1 MREKIAQP
9 LQLSDDFENNLY
21 RNVVHVLVECEK
33 MIPGGQAERVIS
45 VVKALLREEIEKVAN
60 PYPQLEPDLCRQNPT
75 FMANADGFERCRQA
89 ILAQL
94 K

>member
-1 MREKIAQP
+1 MREKIARLIVNHGDARIATVVNAKLPDSYIAPCEVTAQI
-9 LQLSDDFENNLY
+9 LSL
-21 RNVVHVLVECEK
+21 
-33 MIPGGQAERVIS
+33 I
-45 VVKALLREEIEKVAN
+45 REEIEKVAN

-75 FMANADGFERCRQA
+75 FMANADGFERCRQK

>member
-1 MREKIAQP
+1 MREKILQIIADCVDEYYAQETASP
-9 LQLSDDFENNLY
+9 EQITTEILTL
-21 RNVVHVLVECEK
+21 
-33 MIPGGQAERVIS
+33 I
-45 VVKALLREEIEKVAN
+45 REEIEKVAN

-75 FMANADGFERCRQA
+75 FMANADGFERCRQK